1 MSRAIQFQ
9 RFGGAE
15 ILDIIDR
22 DVVVPDEGEV
32 LVAPEAIGINWFDVL
47 WRRDMAPTKVQLPA
61 GLGSEMAG
69 VVIDTGPGVEGF
81 APGDRVASIP
91 AFDPNCYASYA
102 EQTVMPVESLIHY
115 STCLTPAEA
124 SVHYVP
130 SLLSWLAFREVA
142 SIQPGDTVLITGAC
156 YVSGPY
162 AVQVA
167 RALGARV
174 IAATPFETGIDYLHA
189 LGAEAVIHTESQDLA
204 KCVSKL
210 TEGRGVD
217 LVLDALGGRQM
228 SLLGDVVAPGGD
240 LVLYGLLGGNETSFP
255 ATAAFNK
262 NIHFHVHCLSNFSG
276 RPEIGIA
283 QNRPVLARAVAAINA
298 MTERGELVPQIDHR
312 FRFEEVAEAHRYLE
326 SCANHHGRIVL
337 DLAHAAA

>member
-22 DVVVPDEGEV
+22 DTAAPGEGEV

-47 WRRDMAPTKVQLPA
+47 WRRNMAPTKAKLPA

-69 VVIDTGPGVEGF
+69 VVIDTGPGVDDF

-91 AFDPNCYASYA
+91 AFDPNRYSSYA
-102 EQTVMPVESLIHY
+102 ERTPLPVESLIRY
-115 STCLTPAEA
+115 PTCLTATEA

-142 SIQPGDTVLITGAC
+142 SLAPGASVLITGAC
-156 YVSGPY
+156 CISGPY

-167 RALGARV
+167 KALGVRV
-174 IAATPFETGIDYLHA
+174 IAATPFDSAIDYLRG
-189 LGAEAVIHTESQDLA
+189 LGAEAVVHTETQDLA
-204 KCVSKL
+204 KAVDKL
-210 TEGRGVD
+210 TDGRGVD
-217 LVLDALGGRQM
+217 MVLDALGGPQM

-276 RPEIGIA
+276 RPEIGIP
-283 QNRPVLARAVAAINA
+283 QNRPVLERAIAAIDA
-298 MTERGELVPQIDHR
+298 MTERGDLAPQIDR
-312 FRFEEVAEAHRYLE
+312 QFDFDEVVEAHRYLE

-337 DLAHAAA
+337 NVAGDRA